1 MDSVVGKA
9 VLGARLASRQ
19 LDALANDLAN
29 VSTAGFKQSEFATM
43 LVDAFGVEAD
53 SPEFRAGA
61 VEPHRALIATGLVNL
76 EQGSPVGTGR
86 DFDLA
91 IDGEGFFTVQTPAG
105 LRYTRNGAFQIT
117 DQGVLSTADGL
128 PVIGESGPIS
138 VPQGKFVAS
147 EEGRLFVDGAE
158 IGKLRLV
165 TFPDPDRLTKQGAS
179 LFEYASDEP
188 PVEAENT
195 KVLGGHI
202 EQSNVDMVG
211 GMIQM
216 MSIQRAYEAYRKLI
230 DTNTAMNEQG
240 VSVLGKVTA

>member
-43 LVDAFGVEAD
+43 LVDAFGMDES
-53 SPEFRAGA
+53 SPEFRAA
-61 VEPHRALIATGLVNL
+61 TVEPHRALMDTGLVNL
-76 EQGSPVGTGR
+76 AQGSPVGTGR
-86 DFDLA
+86 DLDMA

-105 LRYTRNGAFQIT
+105 LRYTRNGAFQLT
-117 DQGVLSTADGL
+117 DQGVLATSDGF
-128 PVIGESGPIS
+128 PVIGENGPIS
-138 VPQGKFVAS
+138 VPQGKFVTS

-158 IGKLRLV
+158 IGRLRLV
-165 TFPDPDRLTKQGAS
+165 SFPEPERLAKQGAS
-179 LFEYASDEP
+179 LLEYAGDEP
-188 PVEAENT
+188 PVEATNT

-216 MSIQRAYEAYRKLI
+216 MSIQRAYEAYRKLM

-240 VSVLGKVTA
+240 VSVLGKVAA